1 MGNFALLFIV
11 SLINPVLAYNNGQF
25 RQFYGGGWDSSLYYL
40 LDNECKEEYSILQAH
55 PEEGGWDL
63 VSCFLDNFSEIRK
76 TEMAISSIVL
86 GLLPMAIQFVG
97 PRIADVA
104 VLGMRRPLLAMLI
117 SMGST
122 CATLQNDHTGLETV
136 RVRGEKRTYSKED
149 ILWPEKLIDARIWA
163 KASISIF
170 EYVLVGSAAA
180 NSIVQGYQLSFW
192 AISFISTATGTFGS
206 TAEAFSPLLWIFLP
220 VPIQALSM
228 FVLYLGCASGAS
240 TLPQPKFDS
249 VHRMHWC
256 SYAWV
261 RVKNWFIQETTPHAF
276 GKNETATQ
284 TEVLK
289 KSTRYWMLG
298 LNWAIKLMVWVQVVY
313 GTIVLSGMLLVS
325 VFVALQ
331 IVGRFLAGAI
341 VCRVVVEFEM
351 YGLREVSKLHE

>member
-1 MGNFALLFIV
+1 MTNFTLLFIV

-25 RQFYGGGWDSSLYYL
+25 KQFYAGGWDSSLFYL

-97 PRIADVA
+97 PTIADIA

-163 KASISIF
+163 KALISVF

-192 AISFISTATGTFGS
+192 AISFISTAMGTFGF

-220 VPIQALSM
+220 VPIQALST
-228 FVLYLGCASGAS
+228 FVLYLGRASGAS
-240 TLPQPKFDS
+240 TLPQLKSDS
-249 VHRMHWC
+249 VHRTHWC
-256 SYAWV
+256 SSAWV
-261 RVKNWFIQETTPHAF
+261 RVKNWLVQETTPHAF
-276 GKNETATQ
+276 RKNETATRP
-284 TEVLK
+284 EVLK
-289 KSTRYWMLG
+289 KSTRYWMVG

-313 GTIVLSGMLLVS
+313 GTIVLSSVLFVS